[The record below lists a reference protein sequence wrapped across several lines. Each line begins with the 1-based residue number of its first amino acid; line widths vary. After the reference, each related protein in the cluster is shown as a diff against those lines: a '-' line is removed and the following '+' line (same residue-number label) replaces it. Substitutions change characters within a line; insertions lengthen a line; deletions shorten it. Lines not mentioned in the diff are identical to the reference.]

1 MWILTNGI
9 NIGIAKEIG
18 SRVNDELVQRQIIWC
33 HKHPHTDFEKL
44 PPLCLLG
51 IVREDLLTCADKF
64 EANKE
69 GSIYIENSGSR
80 PEENKYDLNPDH
92 THFIIVKDDTVNKT
106 GLNYFML
113 KLEQQLSMT
122 SDDDNA
128 LSPHGDIEASAL
140 YSAEIPLIAIVCQGG
155 TGCNK
160 MVLEH
165 IKKQLPVLVIQGS
178 GGVAD
183 LLALAYNEIDR
194 RGVTIWDPE
203 FIENVLKPEIN
214 SHICQ
219 MFPKFRDNALS
230 RNLFKDRIIECLRIA
245 SQTQDQMYFTVINI
259 QHHHNNLQHL
269 DDILVKAVFKSQVQ
283 HHLAHQIKKD
293 LLLTLDWNCPHVAM
307 TKVFSKDFAQQ
318 YQIDRED
325 FEYALLKPKREEFLH
340 IFLNRGFL
348 IHKYLDPKR
357 LRQLFAKI
365 QHEEFFRTVCWE
377 GALGH
382 SLLSKIGRNF
392 IETDLNW
399 LIETTTGLR
408 DFLNQEELSA
418 NSAVGT
424 YVKDA
429 ASAERK
435 ALVILSLWAVFTNR
449 RKTAEVLWKNCDQP
463 IHLALLVSMTY
474 EKLTAYVSEGTI
486 KQELLDTSK
495 QFAAMASGVL
505 NLCYLECRCRAYD
518 ILSVQTADWKYKTA
532 VDIAAEASNRQFLSH
547 PCCQKWLTN
556 HFLGR
561 ISVRDSQWG
570 FFSVPLSLK
579 VILCAFTFFPMY
591 IWVRF
596 KSDPHQ
602 REYGEEEEC
611 ERDYGFSKSAT
622 ENVKGDRYDSGATAA
637 QEGTLIR
644 MNPVL
649 YKMVYLMWS
658 APITKFWVHQ
668 IFFIMFLGTMN
679 VAALWPSC
687 GNRTLDTL
695 CVVWIFL
702 IGMEILDRTCR
713 LYLTN
718 ANVPLLS
725 KFVEFFMITFF
736 GVSYMTSRLFGVGP
750 FKDPYTGKVLVC
762 VALLYFY
769 YRQTLIYL
777 PISPQV
783 GPLLYSIKLMVVRDF
798 TSFMRMGLLVV
809 ICGGIVTHA
818 ILYPDYP
825 LTIELLRRIFH
836 KAFFAF
842 FLTPIV
848 DLPGDKN
855 CFHNPPPD
863 ATQGCFVSRYSD
875 MNCPNPGLWPY
886 VFTVLYFVHLKIFL
900 LNYLY
905 AVFSNTLADVD
916 PLSDII
922 WKFQRYE
929 LVMDFAMRRCL
940 PPPLNA
946 IAYAWLLVCGFFK
959 LCASLSRKGRR
970 RQGKTLSTMKGQK
983 LSDRDYHYWKQKALE
998 YSNNADCVNE
1008 NTLQNH
1014 YEKLTLILEDID
1026 YQRTVLDQLQGQVQ
1040 EVQRK
1045 ISLSIIH
1052 LETLKQVSLRSDPTM
1067 LTTSMPAQAT
1077 MHYISRQSP
1086 YPGTKIQRFPV
1097 PDKFVPWEI
1106 MWLDYDPVTYTRPR
1120 SQFPGPLQIYVDED
1134 ILMLST
1140 GEHVQRLPSLKW
1152 NCLSMSPAGIS
1163 TDRRSW
1169 IVDTDGTNIVYIL
1182 ECEGVPR
1189 NPAGRT
1195 GLKGKGALP
1204 RWGPN
1209 HYVLFIISRYQK
1221 SRSAILQGR
1230 GLEIALMKIYRTDQF
1245 VLPGDFVPGEQRYEG
1260 VMRVCFKIPDGMPM
1274 TTAEHVKGFFSARLS
1289 GNAGMSDSSQVMEC
1303 SIARRGYMDD
1313 PMNTDNCWREVEL
1326 WKIHYSVKEKLTE
1339 KFQPNVVWRLVT
1351 DDLFLKLPSGHSNL
1365 LNEVWNFQGT
1375 LTI

>member
-1 MWILTNGI
+1 MAAAANTTAMWILTNGI

-18 SRVNDELVQRQIIWC
+18 SRVNDELVQRQIMRC

-113 KLEQQLSMT
+113 KLEQHLASF
-122 SDDDNA
+122 SDNPDRD
-128 LSPHGDIEASAL
+128 ASAL

-230 RNLFKDRIIECLRIA
+230 RNLFRDKIVECLRIA

-269 DDILVKAVFKSQVQ
+269 DDILVKAVFKLQ
-283 HHLAHQIKKD
+283 HHQAHQIKKD

-399 LIETTTGLR
+399 LIETTTSLR

-505 NLCYLECRCRAYD
+505 NLCYLESRCRAYD

-637 QEGTLIR
+637 QEGTFIR
-644 MNPVL
+644 MNPGL

-668 IFFIMFLGTMN
+668 
-679 VAALWPSC
+679 
-687 GNRTLDTL
+687 
-695 CVVWIFL
+695 
-702 IGMEILDRTCR
+702 
-713 LYLTN
+713 
-718 ANVPLLS
+718 
-725 KFVEFFMITFF
+725 
-736 GVSYMTSRLFGVGP
+736 
-750 FKDPYTGKVLVC
+750 
-762 VALLYFY
+762 
-769 YRQTLIYL
+769 
-777 PISPQV
+777 
-783 GPLLYSIKLMVVRDF
+783 
-798 TSFMRMGLLVV
+798 
-809 ICGGIVTHA
+809 
-818 ILYPDYP
+818 
-825 LTIELLRRIFH
+825 
-836 KAFFAF
+836 
-842 FLTPIV
+842 
-848 DLPGDKN
+848 
-855 CFHNPPPD
+855 
-863 ATQGCFVSRYSD
+863 
-875 MNCPNPGLWPY
+875 
-886 VFTVLYFVHLKIFL
+886 
-900 LNYLY
+900 
-905 AVFSNTLADVD
+905 
-916 PLSDII
+916 
-922 WKFQRYE
+922 
-929 LVMDFAMRRCL
+929 
-940 PPPLNA
+940 
-946 IAYAWLLVCGFFK
+946 
-959 LCASLSRKGRR
+959 GRR

-1067 LTTSMPAQAT
+1067 LTTSMPAQAA

-1097 PDKFVPWEI
+1097 PDKFLPWEV

-1140 GEHVQRLPSLKW
+1140 GEHVQSLPSLKW

-1182 ECEGVPR
+1182 ESEGVPR

-1221 SRSAILQGR
+1221 SRSALLQGR

-1245 VLPGDFVPGEQRYEG
+1245 VLPGDFVPGEQKYEG

-1289 GNAGMSDSSQVMEC
+1289 GNADMSDSSQVMEC

-1326 WKIHYSVKEKLTE
+1326 WKIHYCVKEKLTE
-1339 KFQPNVVWRLVT
+1339 KFQVC
-1351 DDLFLKLPSGHSNL
+1351 G
-1365 LNEVWNFQGT
+1365 
-1375 LTI
+1375 